1 MSSFASELAKAL
13 NRPHGPVKALMWFTI
28 AFGGSYVYMEH
39 IKPLQDAAAWEQMKK
54 DIKTSVRLQGAASLA
69 PCIATGHAHTRV
81 APLQLPHA
89 QGDGWL
95 PHYEARNPND
105 IATEYERTYGVERQ
119 LTTDFTWEQL
129 EVRSPARR
137 SCLPVEDL
145 PASPPPCRV
154 RHPRTGTT

>member
-54 DIKTSVRLQGAASLA
+54 DIKTS
-69 PCIATGHAHTRV
+69 
-81 APLQLPHA
+81 
-89 QGDGWL
+89 GDGWL

-129 EVRSPARR
+129 EGAPSKDGNDLRYA
-137 SCLPVEDL
+137 VEGKRL
-145 PASPPPCRV
+145 QAAFSR
-154 RHPRTGTT
+154 